1 MHDSLRDLRQM
12 VIARFKT
19 AVVAT
24 NMMDNPD
31 SYIEAAIDGLTTYL
45 EACQDVEVLDLASVF
60 GDRLRA

>member
-1 MHDSLRDLRQM
+1 MHDNLRDLKDV

-45 EACQDVEVLDLASVF
+45 DARQDVEVLDITGVM
-60 GDRLRA
+60 GERLRA